1 MGFFDDLFGQPFGGM
16 LDFNRDG
23 KTDFAESWL
32 GYKIIEDCMKKE
44 KEDDPY
50 SDASFMSTLDDD
62 TDDANGNWQLFAD
75 EGDEYGIDPY
85 DFDSEAEYR
94 EAVEDAALAKKRKPT
109 KLGELSLMMV
119 LITVTFLLMIT
130 IQRRS
135 TLRLWRMLN
144 FQNRQTITAIR
155 ILLLCRL
162 TLHLLWITPEKM
174 SLKQ

>member
-94 EAVEDAALAKKRKPT
+94 EAVEDAALAKETEANEAWRIIADDGIDHGDISPYDYDT
-109 KLGELSLMMV
+109 EEEYLEALEDAEFSERAM
-119 LITVTFLLMIT
+119 
-130 IQRRS
+130 RS
-135 TLRLWRMLN
+135 
-144 FQNRQTITAIR
+144 
-155 ILLLCRL
+155 
-162 TLHLLWITPEKM
+162 
-174 SLKQ
+174 